1 MMRGKYKIF
10 YALQTLLLFLISSS
24 LALAQGK
31 IAFSRPNPVTGWT
44 DIYIGDVDAEKG
56 KIYNIRNFTNF
67 MAHDFYP
74 TWSPDGS
81 KIAFVSDRSGKGHAI
96 YIADYK
102 GENIRLLL
110 PQDMIGNIRGEP
122 GWSPDGSKIAFSA
135 MPKGTHNYGL
145 YIIDADGKNL
155 RKVKVSGFLDSNNC
169 RWSPDGSKIATHA
182 GEIYVV
188 DLKTGISKLI
198 AAGEGIDWS
207 ERGLLYARTLN
218 HGIFIYDVDKNILEA
233 YPLPDFDFIDDP
245 SYSPD
250 SSKVLFVGK
259 KGGKES
265 FYILDLETR
274 KVKDLGIWGQWPDWG
289 RNYPPQGL
297 RSLNLLN
304 TLWSLIKRGEIK

>member
-81 KIAFVSDRSGKGHAI
+81 KIAFVSDRSGKSHAI

-110 PQDMIGNIRGEP
+110 SHRLYLSLPELCAQPCPLRTAQEISQVRCTYLAH
-122 GWSPDGSKIAFSA
+122 SPCLLTPVESHS
-135 MPKGTHNYGL
+135 PHHN
-145 YIIDADGKNL
+145 
-155 RKVKVSGFLDSNNC
+155 
-169 RWSPDGSKIATHA
+169 
-182 GEIYVV
+182 
-188 DLKTGISKLI
+188 
-198 AAGEGIDWS
+198 
-207 ERGLLYARTLN
+207 GLLLLPAIIRTISTSTSPHNEATQLQDLLTAR
-218 HGIFIYDVDKNILEA
+218 
-233 YPLPDFDFIDDP
+233 
-245 SYSPD
+245 
-250 SSKVLFVGK
+250 VL
-259 KGGKES
+259 S
-265 FYILDLETR
+265 R
-274 KVKDLGIWGQWPDWG
+274 
-289 RNYPPQGL
+289 L
-297 RSLNLLN
+297 RLNLISRLR
-304 TLWSLIKRGEIK
+304 LQGWIPAVG

>member
-1 MMRGKYKIF
+1 MMVKRRCKI
-10 YALQTLLLFLISSS
+10 LCMLILLLSPIGISI
-24 LALAQGK
+24 ALAQGK

-67 MAHDFYP
+67 MARDFYP
-74 TWSPDGS
+74 SWSPDGS
-81 KIAFVSDRSGKGHAI
+81 KIAFVSNRSGKGAAI

-110 PQDMIGNIRGEP
+110 PQYMNFIGGTL
-122 GWSPDGSKIAFSA
+122 GWSPDGSKIAFTA
-135 MPKGTHNYGL
+135 QAKGALHPDL
-145 YIIDADGKNL
+145 YIIDVDGKNL
-155 RKVKVSGFLDSNNC
+155 RKIKASDFLDGDC
-169 RWSPDGSKIATHA
+169 RWSPDGKRIATHA

-188 DLKTGISKLI
+188 DLKTGASKLV

-207 ERGLLYARTLN
+207 ERGLLYARTLK
-218 HGIFIYDVDKNILEA
+218 HGIFICDADGNILEA

-265 FYILDLETR
+265 FYILDLET
-274 KVKDLGIWGQWPDWG
+274 KKLKDTGVWGQCPDWG
-289 RNYPPQGL
+289 RSYPSQGL
-297 RSLNLLN
+297 KPLNLLN

>member
-1 MMRGKYKIF
+1 MII
-10 YALQTLLLFLISSS
+10 LLFFLIYPSIV
-24 LALAQGK
+24 LAQDK
-31 IAFSRPNPVTGWT
+31 IAFAKLNPSTGWM
-44 DIYIGDVDAEKG
+44 DIYIGDMDAEKG
-56 KIYNIRNFTNF
+56 KIYNMRNFTNF

-81 KIAFVSDRSGKGHAI
+81 KIAFVSNRSGRGDNI

-102 GENIRLLL
+102 GENIRPLL
-110 PQDMIGNIRGEP
+110 PLKFTDKLVIDGAP
-122 GWSPDGSKIAFSA
+122 GWSPDGSKIAFTA
-135 MPKGTHNYGL
+135 QAKGALHPDL
-145 YIIDADGKNL
+145 YIIDVDGKNL
-155 RKVKVSGFLDSNNC
+155 RKIKASDFLDGDC
-169 RWSPDGSKIATHA
+169 RWSPDGKRIATHA

-188 DLKTGISKLI
+188 DLKTGASKLV

-207 ERGLLYARTLN
+207 ERGLLYARTLK
-218 HGIFIYDVDKNILEA
+218 HGIFICDADGNILEA

-265 FYILDLETR
+265 FYILDLET
-274 KVKDLGIWGQWPDWG
+274 KKLKDTGVWGQCPDWG
-289 RNYPPQGL
+289 RSYPSQGL
-297 RSLNLLN
+297 KPLNLLN